1 LTQLLNAPGEAR
13 VLRKLERFHD
23 SIIIEG
29 YEQTF
34 YRGIAEVLGY
44 PNNK

>member
-1 LTQLLNAPGEAR
+1 LTQLLNAAGEAR

-29 YEQTF
+29 YEQIF
-34 YRGIAEVLGY
+34 YRGVAEALGY